1 MRFSLKH
8 LAIGLLTVSLV
19 ACSSKEKLVLPEV
32 KNQISPKKVWS
43 AQVGKGVAHYESG
56 LRPLIHDQRV
66 YMASREGLV
75 MAFALDTGRRLWTFD
90 LRKENT
96 LSSVQR
102 LALRFSSDNARIAGG
117 ISQGFGKIYFGT
129 ENGEMVALDA
139 QTGELSWRVN
149 VPGEVLASPAV
160 GDGFVVVKLG
170 TGALVGLH
178 PDTGA
183 QRWIFENEQPPL
195 TLRGASEPVIDSG
208 GVVYGTANGKIG
220 VLVVDRGFQA
230 WEETIATPKGST
242 DLSRLV
248 DVDAKP
254 IVVSGTIYTIA
265 FNGELFALD
274 LRSGQPVWKRD
285 YASFRNMA
293 VSGTVLYLVD
303 SVGRISALDRRNGTE
318 LWTQHGLHRHFLT
331 GVTVYKNYLV
341 VGDNKGNLHWLD
353 RNSGDFVAR
362 QSFHKS
368 GFYREPVAN
377 NEVLVISSRNGQLT
391 VLQAP

>member
-1 MRFSLKH
+1 MRFSLKQ
-8 LAIGLLTVSLV
+8 LTISLLTLTLL

-32 KNQISPKKVWS
+32 QNQIKPTTLWQAKV
-43 AQVGKGVAHYESG
+43 GTGVAHYESG
-56 LRPLIHDQRV
+56 LRPLLHNQRV

-75 MAFALDTGRRLWTFD
+75 SAFEVESGRRLWTFD
-90 LRKENT
+90 LRQERT
-96 LSSVQR
+96 LSALQQLTQR
-102 LALRFSSDNARIAGG
+102 ASGNNARIAGG

-139 QTGELSWRVN
+139 DSGELRWRVN

-170 TGALVGLH
+170 TGSLVGLN
-178 PDTGA
+178 PDNGA

-195 TLRGASEPVIDSG
+195 TMRGVSEPVIDSG
-208 GVVYGTANGKIG
+208 GVIYGTANGRIG

-254 IVVSGTIYTIA
+254 LVVGGTIYTIA

-274 LRSGQPVWKRD
+274 LRSGQPLWKRD

-293 VSGTVLYLVD
+293 ISGTVLYLVD

-318 LWTQHGLHRHFLT
+318 LWSQNGLHRHFLT
-331 GVTVYKNYLV
+331 GVTVYKDYLV
-341 VGDNKGNLHWLD
+341 IGDNKGHLHWID
-353 RNSGDFVAR
+353 RNSGEFIAR
-362 QSFHKS
+362 QRFHKS
-368 GFYREPVAN
+368 GFFREPVAN

-391 VLQAP
+391 VIQAP